1 MNKFVKSEYDQFNKK
16 KVISL
21 KDEIKLDATA
31 PKMMLLS
38 SEIGFR
44 QVTIKDNPSILV
56 MDFIATSLNGLNISN
71 GELQMIVDGE
81 HYSFAPNQSFSDP
94 YLSNYHIESDWYEIN
109 EAYLK
114 SICDAKTLAVRVT
127 NGNEYADLSSL
138 EKMQWGARV
147 MYNAL
152 FDKTAYVNEILA
164 VSNLKEQQ
172 EYVEKYK
179 SKLIWTWVIGI
190 VMILIGWWSVD
201 WWLIVIGII
210 AIGIFQFWYSK
221 KKNDILN
228 STALE

>member
-1 MNKFVKSEYDQFNKK
+1 MNKFVKSEYDQFNQK
-16 KVISL
+16 KVICL

-56 MDFIATSLNGLNISN
+56 MDFVATSLNGLNISN

-190 VMILIGWWSVD
+190 VMILIGWWSMD